1 MGSESK
7 REREREREM
16 VCKPWEQ
23 INNLTSP
30 LLTSTTFSFSSV
42 FIFSPALHPSFF
54 SFSLSLSLSLSMFLS
69 LCLSCLSFSLGPKHS
84 RNAAFSFPCFRAN
97 AYQVGCCWRGWQSR
111 LSNSQLHWQCYMQ
124 AKEKEKSKLVRRL
137 IAEKCLSVQLF
148 L

>member
-1 MGSESK
+1 
-7 REREREREM
+7 M

-54 SFSLSLSLSLSMFLS
+54 FF
-69 LCLSCLSFSLGPKHS
+69 LSFSLFIYVSVSLSILSVFFS
-84 RNAAFSFPCFRAN
+84 RTQTLPQCRIFFSVLPGECIP
-97 AYQVGCCWRGWQSR
+97 GWMLLAGLAKPLVKQSAT
-111 LSNSQLHWQCYMQ
+111 LAVSYMQ